1 MKKILVSILAIGFAF
16 ASVGGVSPL
25 IQELDTRCCMVVG

>member
-1 MKKILVSILAIGFAF
+1 MKKFIVSILAIGFAF

-25 IQELDTRCCMVVG
+25 IQTFDTRCCMVVG